1 MRWTAIRARGATM
14 AVALFLTETLQDEH
28 RARSDDMS
36 NYDTVEALLQE
47 RLAELLQRVLRSR
60 TGQTPLRIRRGA
72 R

>member
-1 MRWTAIRARGATM
+1 
-14 AVALFLTETLQDEH
+14 
-28 RARSDDMS
+28 MS